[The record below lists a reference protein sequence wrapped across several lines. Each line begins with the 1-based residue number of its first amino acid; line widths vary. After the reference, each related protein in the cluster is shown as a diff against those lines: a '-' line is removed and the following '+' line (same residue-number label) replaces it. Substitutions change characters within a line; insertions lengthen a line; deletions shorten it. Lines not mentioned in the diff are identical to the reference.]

1 MANYLTVDGG
11 TTNTRIYLV
20 RNGRVEDTQKLSVG
34 ARNGADA
41 LKKALR
47 DGINTIL
54 ERNSLEPSAISQILA
69 SGMITSEYGLCK
81 LDHLLLPAGASEL
94 HKAMQ
99 EELFF
104 DICPIPWRFMRGVK
118 SLGKDLSECDVMRGE
133 ETELMGLLDYAHD
146 DALYILPGS
155 HSKHVS
161 IDKHGRITAFK
172 TMMTGEFFAAVMQ
185 NTILRDA
192 ADFEHNRLVESELL
206 HGFEYC
212 RVHGV
217 NEALFKTRI
226 LRNIFGAEKEN
237 CFSFLLGAVLCHEV
251 VEAIKAPERTLVIS
265 GQKQFCEA
273 LAILLGKYSEK
284 RVVAIPDEA
293 VATSVALGAVKIFEY
308 KE

>member
-20 RNGRVEDTQKLSVG
+20 QNGRVEDSEKLSVG

-54 ERNSLEPSAISQILA
+54 ERNSLEQSAISQILA

-81 LDHLLLPAGASEL
+81 LDHTTLPAGPGEL
-94 HKAMQ
+94 HEAMHG
-99 EELFF
+99 ELFP
-104 DICPIPWRFMRGVK
+104 DICPIPWRFIRGVK

-133 ETELMGLLDYAHD
+133 ETELMGLLDYARE

-161 IDKHGRITAFK
+161 IDKSGRITAFK

-192 ADFEHNRLVESELL
+192 ADFDHNRLVESELL

-212 RVHGV
+212 REHGV
-217 NEALFKTRI
+217 NESLFKTRI

-237 CFSFLLGAVLCHEV
+237 CFSFLLGVVLCDEV
-251 VEAIKAPERTLVIS
+251 KAILDAPEQTVVLG
-265 GQKQFCEA
+265 GQKQFREA
-273 LAILLGKYSEK
+273 LRILLTAFGEK
-284 RVVAIPDEA
+284 KIITLPDET
-293 VATSVALGAVKIFEY
+293 VSFCVSLGAVRIYENK
-308 KE
+308 